1 MITQFGKS
9 FWHILE
15 HSLNDPGKLCT
26 FIDSRYLD
34 YIKLELRRL
43 APYVKFHLHC
53 ACKSLLVKYLE
64 DNPFFSVVK
73 KIKIC
78 HCDQKRGAIVSFV
91 DTKICSAPNKVH
103 RGCRLPL
110 RQAKSWKTIDERGKG
125 FHTRFVLKIL
135 KTIWIHNCPLVR

>member
-1 MITQFGKS
+1 MGGQSPQFK
-9 FWHILE
+9 FYIVLYR
-15 HSLNDPGKLCT
+15 N
-26 FIDSRYLD
+26 SRYVQ
-34 YIKLELRRL
+34 YIKLELT
-43 APYVKFHLHC
+43 PHVKFHLHC

-78 HCDQKRGAIVSFV
+78 HCDQKPGVIASFV

-110 RQAKSWKTIDERGKG
+110 KQAKS
-125 FHTRFVLKIL
+125 
-135 KTIWIHNCPLVR
+135 